1 LGQVYK
7 ATLHSGQE
15 VAVKVQRPGV
25 VAAIALDTYIL
36 RWVAGA
42 LRRARKVNTDLP
54 LLVDEWASSLFR
66 ELDYTR

>member
-1 LGQVYK
+1 M
-7 ATLHSGQE
+7 
-15 VAVKVQRPGV
+15 QRPGV

-42 LRRARKVNTDLP
+42 LRQARKVNTDLP